1 MKRIYHNLI
10 VLGMVAVLASCR
22 KEPCQKCLEAQNRLM
37 ANGLEANSTLVI
49 DVRGLPL
56 SITKTET
63 ERGISLLDLAVYDD
77 SGVLE
82 WSSHLDSPTNARQTA
97 TGLEAGKKTVC
108 AVANLPTVCFP
119 QTLEEFESFT
129 SVLGDNGEG
138 FVMTGS
144 EAGEASP
151 NPEPV
156 TVKLSRIAAKVSL
169 EGFIVTDWTEKA
181 PATFDITDVYLAN
194 VSAES
199 DLSFSPGEPSVN
211 LRSGVDVVA
220 DTLLRVLTV
229 APKGSWE
236 PGDPFNGGVS
246 FYGYPNSSE
255 ARTCVMIKALYD
267 GRVCYYPLVMD
278 REIRSNTWYRI
289 GNVTLTCEGVENP
302 WDDFTMVKTSFE
314 ITISDW
320 DYNEYPEV
328 SF

>member
-37 ANGLEANSTLVI
+37 ANGLEANATLVI

-77 SGVLE
+77 SGALE

-181 PATFDITDVYLAN
+181 PASFDITDIYLAN

-199 DLSFSPGEPSVN
+199 NLVFSPKEPSVN
-211 LRSGVDVVA
+211 LRSDVKFVE
-220 DTLLRVLTV
+220 DSLLQTLTV
-229 APKGSWE
+229 ASKENWT
-236 PGDPFNGGVS
+236 PGDLFNGGVN
-246 FYGYPNSSE
+246 FYCYPNVSE
-255 ARTCVMIKALYD
+255 IRTCVMIKALYD
-267 GRVCYYPLVMD
+267 GCVCYYPLVID
-278 REIRSNTWYRI
+278 REIKNNTWYRI
-289 GNVTLTCEGVENP
+289 GNVTITCKGVENP
-302 WDDFTMVKTSFE
+302 WDDFTKLKSFFE
-314 ITISDW
+314 ISISGW
-320 DYNEYPEV
+320 DYNEYPEI